1 MTARAEPPCFVCD
14 ADEPRETERP
24 WEWAPPRRLCRRHER
39 DVRLPD
45 GQPLRDVLARVA
57 PPRGPLEGSL
67 LGWIFNPVV
76 WRGPDG
82 RELRAWTD
90 FAAGGMALLEDRYGA
105 ADYFHFYAVTSPPG
119 LDFLYGLR
127 LALDD
132 ASSPRPLPGGNRAN
146 VGLIYATCQ
155 CVSNAKGPAFWKR
168 PNDGLSRLM
177 DRWNSESRLVD
188 RRIQAGRRWP
198 ESFDELQAWLSMSGL
213 AEPDLLPLRGRSFFI
228 ELAALAARRFPT
240 ILAEG

>member
-1 MTARAEPPCFVCD
+1 MTTRAEPLCFVCD
-14 ADEPRETERP
+14 ADEPRESERP
-24 WEWAPPRRLCRRHER
+24 WEWAPPRMLCRRHER

-57 PPRGPLEGSL
+57 PPQGPLEGSL

-82 RELRAWTD
+82 REVRAWTD
-90 FAAGGMALLEDRYGA
+90 FAAGGLGLLEDRYGA
-105 ADYFHFYAVTSPPG
+105 ADYFDFHALTSPAA
-119 LDFLYGLR
+119 LDFLYALR

-132 ASSPRPLPGGNRAN
+132 PSAPRPVPGGNLAN
-146 VGLIYATCQ
+146 MGLVYAACR

-177 DRWNSESRLVD
+177 DRWNSAALLAD
-188 RRIQAGRRWP
+188 RRAQAGRAWP
-198 ESFDELQAWLSMSGL
+198 QSFDELEQWLSMSGL
-213 AEPDLLPLRGRSFFI
+213 AHPDVPPVGGRSFYVV
-228 ELAALAARRFPT
+228 LGALAQRRFPT